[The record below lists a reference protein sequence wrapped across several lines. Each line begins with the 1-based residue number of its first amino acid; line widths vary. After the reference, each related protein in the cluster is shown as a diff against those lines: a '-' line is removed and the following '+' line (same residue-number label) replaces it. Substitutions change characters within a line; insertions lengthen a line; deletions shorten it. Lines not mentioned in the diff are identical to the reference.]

1 MTDPTEPAGAA
12 PTAPG
17 IGVGV
22 IGFGWMGE
30 VHSRAYA
37 RLLHHYPDAP
47 RRPELV
53 AVSDPE
59 PARTADAVRRF
70 GFATTYADWRALL
83 ADDRVELVSVT
94 APNFLHRELG
104 VAVAEAGKHLWV
116 EKPVG
121 LSTEDATAVA
131 DAVRAAGVQASV
143 GFNYRNAPA
152 VERAR

>member
-12 PTAPG
+12 PTAPS

-30 VHSRAYA
+30 VHTRAYA

-59 PARTADAVRRF
+59 ADRSADAVRRF
-70 GFATTYADWRALL
+70 GFTAAYAGLRTVVADERRA
-83 ADDRVELVSVT
+83 RVSVT
-94 APNFLHRELG
+94 APNFLHREIG
-104 VAVAEAGKHLWV
+104 VAVAESGKHLWI
-116 EKPVG
+116 EKPV
-121 LSTEDATAVA
+121 
-131 DAVRAAGVQASV
+131 
-143 GFNYRNAPA
+143 
-152 VERAR
+152 